1 MKTKQFEQHILSAGL
16 EPVEV
21 RLSHGHVKWFLCKG
35 GETWEY
41 YSIIVYDD
49 TGAAYGL
56 EVFKWP
62 ENVED
67 IKVRWY
73 AEPGGDWFVLI
84 DNRRAER
91 VPFFDLDIQ
100 FSSRRTCASKE

>member
-1 MKTKQFEQHILSAGL
+1 MKTEQFEQHILSTGL

-35 GETWEY
+35 VGLQADS

-56 EVFKWP
+56 EVFTWP

-67 IKVRWY
+67 IKIRLY
-73 AEPGGDWFVLI
+73 EDPGGNWHVLI
-84 DNRRAER
+84 NSRLADRI
-91 VPFFDLDIQ
+91 PFFDLDI
-100 FSSRRTCASKE
+100 